1 MFKHN
6 KEWLLCL
13 HNSLKIRLF
22 FLFLV
27 KAFVIEIKT
36 TLFIMT
42 LTGNKYFFFL
52 FSCLF
57 VFAAT
62 AQNAKIT
69 ESQTAI
75 KFTENKGQWDSK
87 ILYRAQLDGGLLFLE
102 KDAFVYNFYD
112 KETLRNNHTGRNKAK
127 SGAPIRSHAFKMTFG
142 NALPTVETTSK
153 QVTHDYCNFYLGKDR
168 SKWVGDAKNFR
179 EINYKDLY
187 KGIDL
192 QILGMQNSM
201 KYNLIVSPQG
211 NPSEIVL
218 NYDGL
223 DKIGIDKGALQLK
236 TSVNEMQEQK
246 PYAYQYIDGYEV
258 EVPCE
263 FVLKNNSVSFRFPKG
278 YNKNEELVIDPILV
292 FACSS
297 GSTADNFGM
306 TATYDAFGNL
316 YSGGTC
322 FDIGFPTTLG
332 AYDATFNGGTAYGR
346 TDVVI
351 TKYDAGGTFLQYSTY
366 IGGATSTEIVTSL
379 VVNKLDELLLYG
391 ATGSSDFPVT
401 PTAYDTTFN
410 GGILLRFVYN
420 GSYFDNGTDIYL
432 AKFNSTGTTL
442 LASTYIG
449 GSLNDGVNVNNDSTL
464 FSSGPPAVYEFPADS
479 LQYNY
484 GDQYRGEINVDTLGN
499 AYVASSTRSGDFP
512 ISGGFDNTMGGEQ
525 DAIAFKFNS
534 DFSTLIWSTYLGGTD
549 NDAGYALA
557 LDDQSNIYI
566 TGGTRSN
573 NFPSTPGVLRTT
585 YQGGKADG
593 YISKIKA
600 DGTALMASTYW
611 GTNKYDQ
618 CYFIQIDRDSN
629 IYVVGQ
635 TEGLMPV
642 TPGVYNNPNSSQFI
656 TRMNYTLTTLGFST
670 VFGNGGSVPNISP
683 SAFLVDDCKNIYVSG
698 WGGKI
703 VPPVTTTTGMP
714 ITPGAIQP
722 TTDGHNFYLFV
733 VSANAASLIYATY
746 FGGASSWEHVDGGTS
761 RFDKKGIIYQSVCA
775 GCGGNDDFPVT
786 PGSWPYT
793 SPIYTPYTPGV
804 PSTGINMN
812 SNCNNGT
819 FKFDFQ
825 VPPVDADFT
834 IDTAAGCAPFT
845 VTFTNASSAT
855 GTYLWDFG
863 GGDTTSLIY
872 NPTHTFPTPGT
883 YLVTLILYNNACKIS
898 DTAFTTITV
907 YPGITADFGLTS
919 VPCSN
924 TIALTDSSATS
935 PTSWF
940 WDFGDSGT
948 STLQNPNHTYPS
960 SGNYVVTLISTTSNG
975 CADTASVSFDNSG
988 GITISPSTTI
998 CDGGNTQLDV
1008 TGGFAYSWSP
1018 SGSLNNSTISNPTA
1032 SPITTTTYTV
1042 NVSTVNSLGD
1052 TCIVTLTTT
1061 VNVINPSLF
1070 SLTATADNDSIFS
1083 GGSTIIHA
1091 ITDTTLT
1098 ILWSPAGT
1106 LSNPNSFNPTA
1117 TPTVTTT
1124 YTVTI
1129 VDSSGCPKT
1138 ATITIY
1144 VLSMQCDPADVFVPN
1159 TFTPNS
1165 DGQNDILYVRG
1176 NMISELYFAVYNRW
1190 GQMVFETTDQ
1200 NVGWDGI
1207 YKGMKADPAV
1217 FAWYLRAKCYN
1228 GDELKKQGNTTL
1240 IR

>member
-1 MFKHN
+1 
-6 KEWLLCL
+6 
-13 HNSLKIRLF
+13 
-22 FLFLV
+22 
-27 KAFVIEIKT
+27 
-36 TLFIMT
+36 MT
-42 LTGNKYFFFL
+42 LTGKKHFVFL
-52 FSCLF
+52 FLCLYFSC
-57 VFAAT
+57 AH
-62 AQNAKIT
+62 AQNVKNT
-69 ESQTAI
+69 ESQSAI
-75 KFTENKGQWDSK
+75 KFTENKNQWDK
-87 ILYRAQLDGGLLFLE
+87 QVLYRAQLDGGALFLE
-102 KDAFVYNFYD
+102 KNTFVYNFYD

-127 SGAPIRSHAFKMTFG
+127 SGAPIRSHAFKMTFL
-142 NALPTVETTSK
+142 NASQDVETSSK
-153 QVTHDYCNFYLGKDR
+153 QVTHDYCNYYIGKDKN
-168 SKWVGDAKNFR
+168 KWVGDAKNYR
-179 EINYKDLY
+179 EVNYKSLY
-187 KGIDL
+187 SGIDL
-192 QILGMQNSM
+192 QVLGLENSM
-201 KYNLIVSPQG
+201 KYNLIVKAQG
-211 NPSEIVL
+211 NPNEIVL
-218 NYDGL
+218 YYEGL
-223 DKIGIDKGALQLK
+223 DKISIDKGNLQLK
-236 TSVNEMQEQK
+236 TSVNEMMEQK

-278 YNKNEELVIDPILV
+278 YNKNEELIIDPVLV

-332 AYDATFNGGTAYGR
+332 AYDVTFNGATAYGR

-351 TKYDAGGTFLQYSTY
+351 TKYDATGTFLQYSTY

-391 ATGSSDFPVT
+391 ATGSADFPVT

-432 AKFNSTGTTL
+432 SKFNSTGTTL
-442 LASTYIG
+442 LASTFIG

-464 FSSGPPAVYEFPADS
+464 FSIGPPAVYEFPADS

-512 ISGGFDNTMGGEQ
+512 IVGGFDNTMGGEQ
-525 DAIAFKFNS
+525 DAVAFKFNS
-534 DFSTLIWSTYLGGTD
+534 DFSVLLWSTYLGGTD

-557 LDDQSNIYI
+557 LDDLYNVYI

-573 NFPSTPGVLRTT
+573 NFPSTPGVLRAT

-593 YISKIKA
+593 YISKIKG
-600 DGTALMASTYW
+600 DGTALLASTYW
-611 GTNKYDQ
+611 GTAAYDQ

-642 TPGVYNNPNSSQFI
+642 TAGVYNNPNSGQFI
-656 TRMNYTLTTLGFST
+656 SRMNYTLTTLGFST
-670 VFGNGGSVPNISP
+670 VFGNGSGTPNISP

-746 FGGASSWEHVDGGTS
+746 FGGGTSWEHVDGGTS

-786 PGSWPYT
+786 PGSWPN
-793 SPIYTPYTPGV
+793 
-804 PSTGINMN
+804 TGANVN
-812 SNCNNGT
+812 HATNCNNGT

-825 VPPVDADFT
+825 VPPVNASFT
-834 IDTAAGCAPFT
+834 IDTAVGCSPFS
-845 VTFTNASSAT
+845 VTFTNSSSTT

-863 GGDTTSLIY
+863 SGDTTSVIY
-872 NPTHTFPTPGT
+872 NPTHVFPTPGT

-907 YPGITADFGLTS
+907 YPGITANFGLSNT
-919 VPCSN
+919 PCSN
-924 TIALTDSSATS
+924 SISLTDSSATS
-935 PTSWF
+935 PTSWA
-940 WDFGDSGT
+940 WDFGDGAT

-960 SGNYVVTLISTTSNG
+960 SGNYVVTLISTTANG
-975 CADTASVSFDNSG
+975 CADTTALSFDNSG
-988 GITISPSTTI
+988 GATINPNRII
-998 CDGGNTQLDV
+998 CEGSNAQLAV
-1008 TGGFAYSWSP
+1008 TGGFAYSWLP
-1018 SGSLNNSTISNPTA
+1018 SGSLSNSTISNPIA
-1032 SPITTTTYTV
+1032 SPLVTTTYTV
-1042 NVSTVNSLGD
+1042 NVSSVNSLGD
-1052 TCIVTLTTT
+1052 TCVVTLTTT
-1061 VNVINPSLF
+1061 VTVINPALF
-1070 SLTATADNDSIFS
+1070 PISATADNDTLSAGS
-1083 GGSTIIHA
+1083 STIIHA

-1098 ILWSPAGT
+1098 VLWSPTTGV
-1106 LSNPNSFNPTA
+1106 SNPSSFNPTVS
-1117 TPTVTTT
+1117 PTVTTT

-1129 VDSSGCPKT
+1129 VDSLGCPKF

-1144 VLSMQCDPADVFVPN
+1144 VFSMKCNPADIFVPN

-1165 DGQNDILYVRG
+1165 DGQNDILKVRG

-1190 GQMVFETTDQ
+1190 GELVFETTNK

>member
-1 MFKHN
+1 MLFTGK
-6 KEWLLCL
+6 KYFLPVFLCL
-13 HNSLKIRLF
+13 
-22 FLFLV
+22 
-27 KAFVIEIKT
+27 
-36 TLFIMT
+36 FIS
-42 LTGNKYFFFL
+42 
-52 FSCLF
+52 FSY
-57 VFAAT
+57 
-62 AQNAKIT
+62 AQKNRIN
-69 ESQTAI
+69 ESQSAI
-75 KFTENKGQWDSK
+75 KFTENKNQWDK
-87 ILYRAQLDGGLLFLE
+87 KVMFRAQLDGGALFLE
-102 KDAFVYNFYD
+102 KNAFTYNFYD
-112 KETLRNNHTGRNKAK
+112 KETLRNNHIGKNKSA
-127 SGAPIRSHAFKMTFG
+127 SGKPIRSHAFRMTFL
-142 NALPTVETTSK
+142 NALQDVELSSA
-153 QVTHDYCNFYLGKDR
+153 QMTHDYVNYFIGKDKN
-168 SKWVGDAKNFR
+168 KWAGNVKNYR
-179 EINYKDLY
+179 EVNYKNLY
-187 KGIDL
+187 EGIDL
-192 QILGMQNSM
+192 QVLGLDNSI
-201 KYNLIVSPQG
+201 KYNLIVSP
-211 NPSEIVL
+211 NASPNNIAFY
-218 NYDGL
+218 YDGVS
-223 DKIGIDKGALQLK
+223 KIKLENGTLIIK
-236 TSVNEMQEQK
+236 TSVNEMVEQK
-246 PYAYQYIDGYEV
+246 PYAYQYVDGFEV

-263 FVLKNNSVSFRFPKG
+263 FVLKNNTVAFRFPKG
-278 YNKNEELVIDPILV
+278 YDKSVELIIDPILV

-322 FDIGFPTTLG
+322 FDIGFPTTVG
-332 AYDATFNGGTAYGR
+332 VYDSTFNGATSYGR

-351 TKYDAGGTFLQYSTY
+351 TKYDSSGTFLQYSTY

-379 VVNKLDELLLYG
+379 VVDGSDNLLLYG
-391 ATGSSDFPVT
+391 ATGSPDFPVT

-420 GSYFDNGTDIYL
+420 GSYFDNGTDIYV
-432 AKFNSTGTTL
+432 AKFNTTGTTL
-442 LASTYIG
+442 LASTFIG

-484 GDQYRGEINVDTLGN
+484 GDQFRGEINVDAIGN
-499 AYVASSTRSGDFP
+499 AYVSSSTRSGDFP
-512 ISGGFDNTMGGEQ
+512 IVNGFDNVLGGEQ
-525 DAIAFKFNS
+525 DAIGFKFNP
-534 DFSTLIWSTYLGGTD
+534 DFSVLFWSTYLGGTD

-557 LDDQSNIYI
+557 LDDSSNVYL

-573 NFPSTPGVLRTT
+573 DFPSTPGVLRTT

-593 YISKIKA
+593 YISKIKN
-600 DGTALMASTYW
+600 DGTALISSTYW
-611 GTNKYDQ
+611 GTGAYDQ
-618 CYFIQIDRDSN
+618 CYFIQIDKDSN

-642 TPGVYNNPNSSQFI
+642 TAGVYSNANSSQFI
-656 TRMNYTLTTLGFST
+656 TKMNYDLTTLGFST
-670 VFGNGGSVPNISP
+670 VFGNGSSSPNISP

-703 VPPVTTTTGMP
+703 VAPITSTTGMP

-733 VSANAASLIYATY
+733 LSAEATTLLYATY

-804 PSTGINMN
+804 PSTGINMS

-825 VPPVDADFT
+825 VPPVDADFS

-845 VTFTNASSAT
+845 VNFTNQSSPT

-863 GGDTTSLIY
+863 GGDTTSTIY

-883 YLVTLILYNNACKIS
+883 YQVSLILYNDACKIA
-898 DTAFTTITV
+898 DTAYTFITV
-907 YPGITADFGLTS
+907 YPGIVANFGLANA
-919 VPCSN
+919 PCSN
-924 TIALTDSSATS
+924 LITLTDSSATA
-935 PTSWF
+935 PTSWS
-940 WDFGDSGT
+940 WDFGDGTGT
-948 STLQNPNHTYPS
+948 STLQNPNYTYS
-960 SGNYVVTLISTTSNG
+960 ASGSYVVTLISTTING
-975 CADTASVSFDNSG
+975 CADTTSLSFDNSG
-988 GITISPSTTI
+988 GTTI
-998 CDGGNTQLDV
+998 NPNAIICEGDSAPLNA

-1018 SGSLNNSTISNPTA
+1018 SGSLSNPNIANPVA
-1032 SPITTTTYTV
+1032 SPTSTTTYTV
-1042 NVSTVNSLGD
+1042 SISTVNSLGD
-1052 TCIVTLTTT
+1052 TCIINMTTT
-1061 VNVINPSLF
+1061 VTVITPSSFPL
-1070 SLTATADNDSIFS
+1070 SATADNDSIFS
-1083 GGSTIIHA
+1083 GSSTVIHA
-1091 ITDTTLT
+1091 ITDTTLAIIWT
-1098 ILWSPAGT
+1098 PTTGV
-1106 LSNPNSFNPTA
+1106 SNPSSFNPTVS
-1117 TPTVTTT
+1117 PTTTTT

-1129 VDSSGCPKT
+1129 VDSSGCPKY

-1144 VLSMQCDPADVFVPN
+1144 VLSTQCDPTDVFVPN
-1159 TFTPNS
+1159 TFTPNG

-1176 NMISELYFAVYNRW
+1176 NMITEMYFAVYNRW
-1190 GQMVFETTDQ
+1190 GELVFETTKQ
-1200 NVGWDGI
+1200 NVGWDGT

-1228 GDELKKQGNTTL
+1228 GEELKRQGNTTI